1 MKNPSHWKKNAVGLP
16 EKKEW
21 IFCKKRKIEIYRTH
35 RILIR
40 QRNFESLADVKE
52 NMKHEKAYN
61 EIARERYHNVMYF
74 YGNRDV

>member
-21 IFCKKRKIEIYRTH
+21 MFCKKRKIEIYRTH
-35 RILIR
+35 RILTR

-52 NMKHEKAYN
+52 NRKHEKAYN
-61 EIARERYHNVMYF
+61 VCSRKISRCNVF
-74 YGNRDV
+74 LWKP